1 MEDSERLPKG
11 VVHSTRVKAGKRTY
25 FIDVRQTRQNDHYI
39 TLTEST
45 KKTDG
50 NKSFY
55 IRNKVLVYKEDFQKL
70 LEGLQNTI
78 SLIEEELEPAANSKQ
93 EEGFENDERLDLD
106 FESLGQDSNN

>member
-1 MEDSERLPKG
+1 MEESEKLPKG

-25 FIDVRQTRQNDHYI
+25 FIDVRQTRQSDHYI

-45 KKTDG
+45 KKTEG

-78 SLIEEELEPAANSKQ
+78 TLIEQELEPTVNQ
-93 EEGFENDERLDLD
+93 EEEISESDFNADLERE
-106 FESLGQDSNN
+106 FESLGKE